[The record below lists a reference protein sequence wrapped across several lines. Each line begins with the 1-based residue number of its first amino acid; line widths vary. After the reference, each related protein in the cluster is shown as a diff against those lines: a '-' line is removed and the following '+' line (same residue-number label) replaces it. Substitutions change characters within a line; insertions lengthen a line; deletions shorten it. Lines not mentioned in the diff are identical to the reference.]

1 MNLQVQIFHD
11 QSFPDSAARTVFE
24 LGDHV
29 PKVPVT
35 TIATDDDTLNF
46 SKREHRQ
53 EISDVPEPMLINRQL
68 KFLNSCG
75 LPSSVRESTIIDN
88 EVVNESGPFL

>member
-11 QSFPDSAARTVFE
+11 QSFPGLAARTVLE
-24 LGDHV
+24 LGNHES
-29 PKVPVT
+29 KVLIT
-35 TIATDDDTLNF
+35 TIAADDDTLNF

-53 EISDVPEPMLINRQL
+53 EINDVPEPMLINRQL

-75 LPSSVRESTIIDN
+75 SPSSVRESTIIDN
-88 EVVNESGPFL
+88 KVVNESGPFL